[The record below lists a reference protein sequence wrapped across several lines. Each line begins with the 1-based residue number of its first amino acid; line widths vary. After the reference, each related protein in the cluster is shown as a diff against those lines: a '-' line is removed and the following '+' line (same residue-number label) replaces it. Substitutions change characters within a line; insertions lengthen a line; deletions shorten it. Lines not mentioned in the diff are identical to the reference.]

1 MDSPK
6 LSVSQELNINDDDEP
21 QVVEEELI
29 SLSSLSMAEKS
40 TSLVSRST
48 APSHFVMGKHRMAAA
63 ISSLDQQIQF
73 LQEELDKLESYG
85 EASIVC
91 KEFLSMVES
100 KPDALLPVTKG
111 PTDVKWDR
119 WFQGANGSRRN
130 KRWI

>member
-1 MDSPK
+1 MESPI
-6 LSVSQELNINDDDEP
+6 SQEFRINDDDNEP
-21 QVVEEELI
+21 QEEEEELI
-29 SLSSLSMAEKS
+29 SSSEKS
-40 TSLVSRST
+40 TIPVPRST
-48 APSHFVMGKHRMAAA
+48 TAHFVMGKHRMAAA

-73 LQEELDKLESYG
+73 IQEELDKLESYG

-91 KEFLSMVES
+91 KEFVSIVES

-111 PTDVKWDR
+111 PSDVKWDR

>member
-1 MDSPK
+1 MDS
-6 LSVSQELNINDDDEP
+6 LIIINDDEEP
-21 QVVEEELI
+21 QVEEEDQLI
-29 SLSSLSMAEKS
+29 NYTCSSSMVETS

-48 APSHFVMGKHRMAAA
+48 TNYFVMGKHRMAAA

-73 LQEELDKLESYG
+73 IQEELEKLESYG

-91 KEFLSMVES
+91 KEFISVVES

-111 PTDVKWDR
+111 PIDVKWDR
-119 WFQGANGSRRN
+119 WFQRANGSKRN

>member
-1 MDSPK
+1 MDPSII
-6 LSVSQELNINDDDEP
+6 INDDDEP
-21 QVVEEELI
+21 QVEEDQLINYTSSSSMVET
-29 SLSSLSMAEKS
+29 S

-48 APSHFVMGKHRMAAA
+48 TNHFVMGKHRMAAA

-73 LQEELDKLESYG
+73 IQEELDKLESYG

-91 KEFLSMVES
+91 KEFISVVES

-111 PTDVKWDR
+111 PVDVKWDR
-119 WFQGANGSRRN
+119 WFQRANGSKRN